1 MKKIEEQTTK
11 FNKIKTKL
19 QNNEINKLTSS
30 INNSIL
36 DFMNDQKTKNS
47 FLSNSLSSVQNNY
60 EIKKNNETKIKE
72 KNKFFTK
79 KYPEQN
85 KNKDIKTK
93 EITQNETAGKPLK
106 NAIIQTPN
114 VQNLAKTNI
123 IDKKGKEIIPES
135 DGASITLLNM
145 ENGDYKL
152 NEINRIFER
161 ERKEEVKNLLSN
173 INKEKNEQNNEIPQ
187 NDNSTKK
194 KYMSDEEDEE
204 IEIEKNKNGIKTNE
218 IMKNFLILTKKESEI
233 KYPQNFSIFDE
244 SKMVK
249 DNENSFDDIE
259 EFDNNN
265 NKVQENENNKQNKNN
280 ININPLQRIENQ
292 NQNKENDNDND
303 NNILNGG
310 LKICIPKDDFNFDL
324 KMSLDNNKSKE
335 NKYLGKK
342 TKITEKPLRKSSL
355 TSKNE
360 HSENIEQK
368 SKGNMPKNNNKVI
381 LDDEDEEEDKAYI
394 DKNQKEKIKNNLNSS
409 LFKSPISKIEQKN
422 NNDDETFIKNEGT
435 KITLM
440 LGSET
445 KNNEKNNKLISS
457 ENKNNNSDKKP
468 IKSKSTDS
476 TPKKSK
482 DLISQTK
489 TMNIDNK
496 NNINKNKINLI
507 NKNKNGSQKAQRKD
521 INNND
526 NYESQCLNN
535 INNILI
541 KISERLSKEKI
552 DKNFMKNCFEICDI
566 IKNMINNPSK
576 KKSIYLQF
584 LLIMKNLFL
593 NISENKVS
601 KNYITEINKIFESI
615 EQYFKSIKKDK
626 ALYDSSSFKKRKFAF
641 KYAFAKLELKNMD
654 EIFLKG
660 IIPKTNDKNKN
671 NESRSD
677 SNSLI
682 KFTKISKRYLKTSKF
697 LLKELKEFREK
708 MNNSQMKNKY
718 KKYESCPAD
727 IQMSPHFMSY
737 NRLLYHCYIILS
749 FYNDYNKLNEELNNK
764 NNTQSS
770 KDRID
775 KEKNKSKSNKI
786 KHILN
791 GYGQNENIK
800 EKKRDKSEDI
810 KKYNLKN
817 N

>member
-1 MKKIEEQTTK
+1 MKKIEEQITK

-19 QNNEINKLTSS
+19 QKNEINKLTSS

-36 DFMNDQKTKNS
+36 DFMTDQKTKNS

-85 KNKDIKTK
+85 KNKDIKAK
-93 EITQNETAGKPLK
+93 EITQNENDGNFLK
-106 NAIIQTPN
+106 NTTNQTQNIQN
-114 VQNLAKTNI
+114 FAKNNKI
-123 IDKKGKEIIPES
+123 EKKGNEIKPES
-135 DGASITLLNM
+135 EGASINLLNM
-145 ENGDYKL
+145 ENGDIKI
-152 NEINRIFER
+152 NEINKIFER
-161 ERKEEVKNLLSN
+161 ERKEELKNSLS

-187 NDNSTKK
+187 NNNSTKK

-204 IEIEKNKNGIKTNE
+204 IEIEKSKNAFKTNE
-218 IMKNFLILTKKESEI
+218 IMKNYLILTKKESEI

-265 NKVQENENNKQNKNN
+265 NNIQENENNNENKNN
-280 ININPLQRIENQ
+280 ISINPLQRIENQ

-303 NNILNGG
+303 NNIFNGG

-445 KNNEKNNKLISS
+445 KNNEKNNKLI
-457 ENKNNNSDKKP
+457 
-468 IKSKSTDS
+468 
-476 TPKKSK
+476 
-482 DLISQTK
+482 
-489 TMNIDNK
+489 
-496 NNINKNKINLI
+496 
-507 NKNKNGSQKAQRKD
+507 
-521 INNND
+521 
-526 NYESQCLNN
+526 
-535 INNILI
+535 
-541 KISERLSKEKI
+541 
-552 DKNFMKNCFEICDI
+552 
-566 IKNMINNPSK
+566 
-576 KKSIYLQF
+576 
-584 LLIMKNLFL
+584 
-593 NISENKVS
+593 
-601 KNYITEINKIFESI
+601 
-615 EQYFKSIKKDK
+615 
-626 ALYDSSSFKKRKFAF
+626 
-641 KYAFAKLELKNMD
+641 
-654 EIFLKG
+654 
-660 IIPKTNDKNKN
+660 
-671 NESRSD
+671 
-677 SNSLI
+677 
-682 KFTKISKRYLKTSKF
+682 
-697 LLKELKEFREK
+697 
-708 MNNSQMKNKY
+708 
-718 KKYESCPAD
+718 
-727 IQMSPHFMSY
+727 
-737 NRLLYHCYIILS
+737 
-749 FYNDYNKLNEELNNK
+749 
-764 NNTQSS
+764 
-770 KDRID
+770 
-775 KEKNKSKSNKI
+775 
-786 KHILN
+786 
-791 GYGQNENIK
+791 
-800 EKKRDKSEDI
+800 
-810 KKYNLKN
+810 
-817 N
+817 

>member
-36 DFMNDQKTKNS
+36 DFMNVQKTKNS
-47 FLSNSLSSVQNNY
+47 FISNSLSSVQNNY

-72 KNKFFTK
+72 KNRFFTK

-85 KNKDIKTK
+85 KNKDIKAK
-93 EITQNETAGKPLK
+93 EITQNEKAEKFLK
-106 NAIIQTPN
+106 NTIIQTPN
-114 VQNLAKTNI
+114 IQNLAKTNI

-145 ENGDYKL
+145 ENGDYKR

-161 ERKEEVKNLLSN
+161 ERKEEVKNSLSN

-218 IMKNFLILTKKESEI
+218 IMKNFLILSKKESEI

-259 EFDNNN
+259 EVFDNNN
-265 NKVQENENNKQNKNN
+265 NKIHENENFDENKNN

-292 NQNKENDNDND
+292 NQNKENDN
-303 NNILNGG
+303 NIFSDG
-310 LKICIPKDDFNFDL
+310 LKICIPKDGFNFDL

-335 NKYLGKK
+335 NKYLGRK
-342 TKITEKPLRKSSL
+342 TKITEKPFRKSSL

-360 HSENIEQK
+360 HSANFEQK
-368 SKGNMPKNNNKVI
+368 SKGNIPKNYNKVI

-394 DKNQKEKIKNNLNSS
+394 DKNQKEKIKNNINSS
-409 LFKSPISKIEQKN
+409 LFKSPKSKIEQKSN
-422 NNDDETFIKNEGT
+422 NDETFIKHEGT

-445 KNNEKNNKLISS
+445 KNNEKNNKLISN

-476 TPKKSK
+476 TPKKSN

-496 NNINKNKINLI
+496 NNMNKNKINLI
-507 NKNKNGSQKAQRKD
+507 NKNKNGSQKTPRKD
-521 INNND
+521 INNSD
-526 NYESQCLNN
+526 NYELQCLNN

-541 KISERLSKEKI
+541 KISERLSEEKI
-552 DKNFMKNCFEICDI
+552 DKNFMKNCLEICDT

-576 KKSIYLQF
+576 KKSIYFQF

-601 KNYITEINKIFESI
+601 KNYINEINQIFELI
-615 EQYFKSIKKDK
+615 EQYFKIIKKDK
-626 ALYDSSSFKKRKFAF
+626 ALYDSSSFTKRKFAF

-660 IIPKTNDKNKN
+660 IIPKTNDEKN

-682 KFTKISKRYLKTSKF
+682 KFTRISKRYLKTSKF

-737 NRLLYHCYIILS
+737 NRLFYHCYIILS
-749 FYNDYNKLNEELNNK
+749 FYNDYNKLNEELNDK
-764 NNTQSS
+764 NNNQGS
-770 KDRID
+770 KYKIE
-775 KEKNKSKSNKI
+775 KEKNKNKSNQI
-786 KHILN
+786 KHKLN

-810 KKYNLKN
+810 KKIQFKK
-817 N
+817 

>member
-1 MKKIEEQTTK
+1 
-11 FNKIKTKL
+11 
-19 QNNEINKLTSS
+19 
-30 INNSIL
+30 
-36 DFMNDQKTKNS
+36 
-47 FLSNSLSSVQNNY
+47 
-60 EIKKNNETKIKE
+60 
-72 KNKFFTK
+72 
-79 KYPEQN
+79 
-85 KNKDIKTK
+85 
-93 EITQNETAGKPLK
+93 
-106 NAIIQTPN
+106 
-114 VQNLAKTNI
+114 
-123 IDKKGKEIIPES
+123 
-135 DGASITLLNM
+135 
-145 ENGDYKL
+145 
-152 NEINRIFER
+152 
-161 ERKEEVKNLLSN
+161 
-173 INKEKNEQNNEIPQ
+173 
-187 NDNSTKK
+187 
-194 KYMSDEEDEE
+194 
-204 IEIEKNKNGIKTNE
+204 
-218 IMKNFLILTKKESEI
+218 MKNYLILTKKESEI

-249 DNENSFDDIE
+249 DNESSFDDIE

-265 NKVQENENNKQNKNN
+265 NNIQENENNNENKNN
-280 ININPLQRIENQ
+280 ISINPLQRIENQ
-292 NQNKENDNDND
+292 NQNQNKEND
-303 NNILNGG
+303 NNILSGG
-310 LKICIPKDDFNFDL
+310 LKICIPKDDFNYDL
-324 KMSLDNNKSKE
+324 KISLDNNKSKE
-335 NKYLGKK
+335 NKKKKKK
-342 TKITEKPLRKSSL
+342 TKITEKPLRKRSL
-355 TSKNE
+355 TSKSQ
-360 HSENIEQK
+360 HSPNNEQK
-368 SKGNMPKNNNKVI
+368 NKSNIPKNNSKVI

-445 KNNEKNNKLISS
+445 KNNEKNNKLISN
-457 ENKNNNSDKKP
+457 ENKNNNNNKKP

-476 TPKKSK
+476 TPKKNN

-489 TMNIDNK
+489 TMTIDHK
-496 NNINKNKINLI
+496 NNINKNNLI
-507 NKNKNGSQKAQRKD
+507 NKNKNGSQKSPRKD

-526 NYESQCLNN
+526 NYESQCLTN

-541 KISERLSKEKI
+541 KINERLSKEKI
-552 DKNFMKNCFEICDI
+552 DKNFMKKCFEICDI
-566 IKNMINNPSK
+566 IKNMRNNASK

-584 LLIMKNLFL
+584 LLIIKNLFL

-601 KNYITEINKIFESI
+601 KNYITEINQIFESI
-615 EQYFKSIKKDK
+615 EQYFKKIKKDK
-626 ALYDSSSFKKRKFAF
+626 VLCGSSSFTKRKFAF

-708 MNNSQMKNKY
+708 INNSQIKNKY
-718 KKYESCPAD
+718 KKYESCLAD

-737 NRLLYHCYIILS
+737 NRLFYHSYIILS

-791 GYGQNENIK
+791 GYGQNEKIIK

-810 KKYNLKN
+810 KKIQLKK
-817 N
+817 